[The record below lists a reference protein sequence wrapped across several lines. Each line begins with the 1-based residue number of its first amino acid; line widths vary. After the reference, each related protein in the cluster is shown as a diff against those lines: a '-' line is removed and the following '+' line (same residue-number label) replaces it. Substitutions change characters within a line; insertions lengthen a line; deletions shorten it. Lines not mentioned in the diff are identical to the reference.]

1 MIYLR
6 ANAALMPIDISRL
19 ELEEFNEDL
28 TWLRQAR
35 RKTGIDRAAALWPE
49 TTEALK
55 AAIAGRTKPA
65 DPRERGARVSDRA
78 RQPGCENHDVAQ
90 SREDQKGGT
99 VGNDDRSSDERFSR
113 LAEGIEDLPN
123 GRGCTALRHGFL
135 TIAESGNAL
144 LTGPLTVF
152 ARLPPIRMRRVRRNE
167 D

>member
-1 MIYLR
+1 V
-6 ANAALMPIDISRL
+6 
-19 ELEEFNEDL
+19 EFNEDL

-65 DPRERGARVSDRA
+65 DPENAALVFLTEHGNPVVRTTPPLKAAKNKKAELSATMINRVTSDFR
-78 RQPGCENHDVAQ
+78 DL
-90 SREDQKGGT
+90 QKELKVYRTSGG
-99 VGNDDRSSDERFSR
+99 F
-113 LAEGIEDLPN
+113 
-123 GRGCTALRHGFL
+123 TALRHGFL